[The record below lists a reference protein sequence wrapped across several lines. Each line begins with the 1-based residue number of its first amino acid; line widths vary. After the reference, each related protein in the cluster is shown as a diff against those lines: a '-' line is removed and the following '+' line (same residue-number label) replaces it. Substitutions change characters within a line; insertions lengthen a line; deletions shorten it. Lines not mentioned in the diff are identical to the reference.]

1 LLKQIEM
8 MTAPRI
14 DFYVLSDAKENSRA
28 LLACRLAD
36 KAYRLGH
43 IVYIVTSSEVR
54 AAALDDLL
62 WTFRQD
68 SFVPHERYPLI
79 SAEGSP
85 VLIGVASPAEVN
97 AQVLVNFTDVLP
109 DGFER
114 YERVVEL
121 VDMHPDVRA
130 KSRERFKQYR
140 ERGFTPET
148 HKL

>member
-1 LLKQIEM
+1 M
-8 MTAPRI
+8 MTGPRI
-14 DFYVLSDAKENSRA
+14 DFYVLSEARENSRA
-28 LLACRLAD
+28 LLACRLVD

-43 IVYIVTSSEVR
+43 TVYIVTSSEAQAV
-54 AAALDDLL
+54 ALDDLL

-68 SFVPHERYPLI
+68 SFVPHERYPLT

-85 VLIGVASPAEVN
+85 VLIGVASAAEVN
-97 AQVLVNFTDVLP
+97 TQVLINVTDALP

-121 VDMHPDVRA
+121 VDAHPDMRA

-140 ERGFTPET
+140 ECGFTPET

>member
-1 LLKQIEM
+1 
-8 MTAPRI
+8 MTMPRI
-14 DFYVLSDAKENSRA
+14 DFYVLPDAKENGRA

-36 KAYRLGH
+36 KACRLGH
-43 IVYIVTSSEVR
+43 TVYLFMPSEAR
-54 AAALDDLL
+54 AAVLDDLL

-79 SAEGSP
+79 NAEGSP
-85 VLIGVASPAEVN
+85 VLIGVAPPAEVN
-97 AQVLVNFTDVLP
+97 AQVLINFTDAFP

-121 VDMHPDVRA
+121 VDAHPDVLA

-140 ERGFTPET
+140 ELGLTLET